1 MSYLIPQL
9 NFQEIDISDITLSS
23 EQQKL
28 FDHFEN
34 TNSHLFITGKAGTGK
49 SALLQYIKLHTQ
61 KNIIVVAPT
70 GVAALNVGGQTIH
83 SLFLFPPT
91 FIDTRS
97 LRLASKTAKIL
108 KNIDTLII
116 DEVSMVRADL
126 MDGIDFLLRQAR
138 NNNEPFGGIQLLM
151 FGDLYQL
158 PPVVNDPQLLQYF
171 HELNGG
177 FYFFNSLAW
186 NGTELETYELNQN
199 FRQTDEKFKSI
210 LNSLRNGEIN
220 EDTLMSLNE
229 RSKFSPPVNGVIT
242 LATTNATVFQI
253 NYDHLLSLPS
263 KSFAFQASITGD
275 LDSSS
280 FPTEKTL
287 VLKKGAQ
294 IMMLKNDSRKRW
306 VNGSIGVI
314 EDVTDQEI
322 KVNVDGNVHIVSP
335 ETWNKI
341 RYSFNSETRQMEEEV
356 VSSFTQFPLRLAWAI
371 TVHKSQGQTY
381 NSVIIDI
388 GRGAFA
394 HGQTYVAFSRCRSL
408 ETLYLKRP
416 LTFNDII
423 VDPAIINF
431 MKKVNINQ
439 I

>member
-1 MSYLIPQL
+1 MSYLTPKL
-9 NFQEIDISDITLSS
+9 NLQEIDVSEISLSH

-28 FDHFEN
+28 FDRFEN
-34 TNSHLFITGKAGTGK
+34 TNSHMFITGKAGTGK
-49 SALLQYIKLHTQ
+49 SVLLQYIKLHTQ
-61 KNIIVVAPT
+61 KDIIVVAPT

-97 LRLASKTAKIL
+97 LKLAPKTAKIL

-126 MDGIDFLLRQAR
+126 MDGIDCLLRQAR
-138 NNNEPFGGIQLLM
+138 GNDLPFGGIQLLM

-158 PPVVNDPQLLQYF
+158 PPVVNDSQLLQYF
-171 HELNGG
+171 QDLNGG
-177 FYFFNSLAW
+177 FYFFNSMAW
-186 NGTELETYELNQN
+186 NGADLEIYELNQN
-199 FRQTDEKFKSI
+199 FRQTDETFKTI
-210 LNSLRNGEIN
+210 LNSLRSGEIS
-220 EDTLMSLNE
+220 EDLLAPLNE
-229 RSKFSPPVNGVIT
+229 RSKISPPADGVIT
-242 LATTNATVFQI
+242 LATTNVTVFEI
-253 NYDHLLSLPS
+253 NHTRLNSLPNNA
-263 KSFAFQASITGD
+263 FAYQASVTGD
-275 LDSSS
+275 LDPSS
-280 FPTEKTL
+280 FPTEGTL

-294 IMMLKNDSRKRW
+294 IMMLKNDSKKRW
-306 VNGSIGVI
+306 VNGSIGVV
-314 EDVTDQEI
+314 EDVKDKEI
-322 KVNVDGNVHIVSP
+322 RVNIDGNIHTVSP

-341 RYSFNSETRQMEEEV
+341 RYSFNSEKRQVEEEV

-381 NSVIIDI
+381 NSVVIDM

-394 HGQTYVAFSRCRSL
+394 HGQTYVALSRCKSL
-408 ETLYLKRP
+408 DTLYLKRP
-416 LTFNDII
+416 LTFNDVI

-431 MKKVNINQ
+431 MKKANINK